1 MISAIV
7 APAVGRTIDRL
18 GGRRVMSLGSIVAGI
33 ALLAI
38 AHVHSVVALYLAWG
52 LAGIAMAMT
61 MYDAAF
67 ATLSQHSGTSYRTA
81 LTALT
86 LMGGL
91 ASTVFW
97 PTSLKGLEWIGWRD
111 TIVFFAL
118 LQLAV
123 CLPLHL
129 AFVPRGAS
137 ATAPAKAGASH
148 GEGTLPERSRRIAF
162 VGLACAF
169 ALNGFIV
176 SVLTVHLISVLQ
188 RQGLTLE
195 TAVWIGSFFGPM
207 QVAGRILEFSVGRR
221 FASRTIGMLALSLL
235 TIAICVLLALDGQTA
250 VALLFAVIFGFSNGV
265 VTIVRGTVPAE
276 LFGRTGYGRTLGNL
290 AAPALVARAIA
301 PLAFAPLSSVSR
313 CRRPMRGGARRFSP
327 TCRARTHCCSSD
339 SIGARSRRRRSTA
352 VRITS
357 CRPISATIRRS
368 RMPRRRPARH
378 SIRAPRPCADPARWR
393 AASRRTWCGR
403 SPPTAAMRQ

>member
-1 MISAIV
+1 MTPSTVWRLVPALGITQIISWGTLYYSIAVLGASMRAELGISSPALFGAYSSSLMIGAIV
-7 APAVGRTIDRL
+7 APTVGREIDRI
-18 GGRRVMSLGSIVAGI
+18 GGRRVMSAGSIVAGI

-38 AHVHSVVALYLAWG
+38 AHVHSVTALYLAWG
-52 LAGIAMAMT
+52 IAGVAMAMT

-67 ATLSQHSGTSYRTA
+67 ATLSQHTGTSYRTA

-97 PTSLKGLEWIGWRD
+97 PTSLKGLEWFGWRD
-111 TIVFFAL
+111 TMVFFAL
-118 LQLAV
+118 LQFLV

-129 AFVPRGAS
+129 AFVPRGVS
-137 ATAPAKAGASH
+137 ATAYAKAGSAPV
-148 GEGTLPERSRRIAF
+148 EGTPLPARSRQIAF
-162 VGLACAF
+162 AGLACAF

-176 SVLTVHLISVLQ
+176 SVLTVHLINVFQ

-235 TIAICVLLALDGQTA
+235 VVAIFVLLALDGQVA
-250 VALLFAVIFGFSNGV
+250 VALVFAVLFGFSNGV

-276 LFGRTGYGRTLGNL
+276 LFGRVGYGRMLGNL

-301 PLAFAPLSSVSR
+301 PLAFAPIALPQTAPFVWLLALLAMAILSVASFAVAVSVR
-313 CRRPMRGGARRFSP
+313 KR
-327 TCRARTHCCSSD
+327 
-339 SIGARSRRRRSTA
+339 
-352 VRITS
+352 
-357 CRPISATIRRS
+357 
-368 RMPRRRPARH
+368 
-378 SIRAPRPCADPARWR
+378 
-393 AASRRTWCGR
+393 
-403 SPPTAAMRQ
+403 

>member
-1 MISAIV
+1 MTSSAVWRLVPALGITQIISWGTLYYSIAVLGASMRAELGISSPALFGAYSASLLISAIV
-7 APAVGRTIDRL
+7 APAVGRALDRI
-18 GGRRVMSLGSIVAGI
+18 GGRQVMSAGSIVAGV

-38 AHVHSVVALYLAWG
+38 AHAHSVLALYLAWG
-52 LAGIAMAMT
+52 VAGIAMAMT

-67 ATLSQHSGTSYRTA
+67 ATLSQHTGTSYRTA

-97 PTSLKGLEWIGWRD
+97 PTSLKGLEWFGWRD
-111 TIVFFAL
+111 TMVFFAL
-118 LQLAV
+118 LQILI

-137 ATAPAKAGASH
+137 ATAHAKAGAPS
-148 GEGTLPERSRRIAF
+148 GEGALLSERPRQIAF
-162 VGLACAF
+162 AGLACAF

-207 QVAGRILEFSVGRR
+207 QVTGRILEFSVGRR
-221 FASRTIGMLALSLL
+221 FPSRTIGLLALGLL
-235 TIAICVLLALDGQTA
+235 VVAIFVLLALDGQIA
-250 VALLFAVIFGFSNGV
+250 VALLFAVLFGFSNGV

-276 LFGRTGYGRTLGNL
+276 LFGRAGYGRILGNL

-301 PLAFAPLSSVSR
+301 PLAFAPLAL
-313 CRRPMRGGARRFSP
+313 PQ
-327 TCRARTHCCSSD
+327 
-339 SIGARSRRRRSTA
+339 
-352 VRITS
+352 
-357 CRPISATIRRS
+357 
-368 RMPRRRPARH
+368 
-378 SIRAPRPCADPARWR
+378 
-393 AASRRTWCGR
+393 
-403 SPPTAAMRQ
+403 TAAFVWLLALLAMALLSVASFAVAVSQRKH

>member
-1 MISAIV
+1 M
-7 APAVGRTIDRL
+7 
-18 GGRRVMSLGSIVAGI
+18 
-33 ALLAI
+33 
-38 AHVHSVVALYLAWG
+38 ALYLAWAI
-52 LAGIAMAMT
+52 AGIAMAMT

-67 ATLSQHSGTSYRTA
+67 ATLSQHTGTSYRTA

-97 PTSLKGLEWIGWRD
+97 PTSLKGLEWFGWRD
-111 TIVFFAL
+111 TMAFFAL
-118 LQLAV
+118 LQFLV

-137 ATAPAKAGASH
+137 ATAYAKAGSAPV
-148 GEGTLPERSRRIAF
+148 EGTPLPARSRQIAF
-162 VGLACAF
+162 AGLACAF

-176 SVLTVHLISVLQ
+176 SVLTVHLINVLQ

-221 FASRTIGMLALSLL
+221 FASRTIGMLALGLL
-235 TIAICVLLALDGQTA
+235 VVAIFVLLALDGQVA
-250 VALLFAVIFGFSNGV
+250 VALVFAVLFGFSNGV

-276 LFGRTGYGRTLGNL
+276 LFGRVGYGRILGNL

-301 PLAFAPLSSVSR
+301 PLAFAPLALPQTAPLVWLLALLGMAMLSVASF
-313 CRRPMRGGARRFSP
+313 AVAVSV
-327 TCRARTHCCSSD
+327 
-339 SIGARSRRRRSTA
+339 RRR
-352 VRITS
+352 
-357 CRPISATIRRS
+357 
-368 RMPRRRPARH
+368 
-378 SIRAPRPCADPARWR
+378 
-393 AASRRTWCGR
+393 
-403 SPPTAAMRQ
+403 

>member
-1 MISAIV
+1 MTPPTVWRLVPALGITQIISWGTLYYSIAVLGASMRTDLGLSSTALFGAYSASLMISAIV
-7 APAVGRTIDRL
+7 APAMGRTIDRL

-207 QVAGRILEFSVGRR
+207 QVAGRVLEFSVGAGFVTRN
-221 FASRTIGMLALSLL
+221 IG
-235 TIAICVLLALDGQTA
+235 
-250 VALLFAVIFGFSNGV
+250 
-265 VTIVRGTVPAE
+265 IVG
-276 LFGRTGYGRTLGNL
+276 L
-290 AAPALVARAIA
+290 
-301 PLAFAPLSSVSR
+301 
-313 CRRPMRGGARRFSP
+313 
-327 TCRARTHCCSSD
+327 
-339 SIGARSRRRRSTA
+339 
-352 VRITS
+352 
-357 CRPISATIRRS
+357 
-368 RMPRRRPARH
+368 
-378 SIRAPRPCADPARWR
+378 
-393 AASRRTWCGR
+393 
-403 SPPTAAMRQ
+403 

>member
-1 MISAIV
+1 MTPSIVWRLVPALGITQVISWGTLYYSIAVLGASMRAELGVSSTALFGAYSSSLLLGAVV
-7 APAVGRTIDRL
+7 APAVGRAIDRL

-33 ALLAI
+33 ALFAI
-38 AHVHSVVALYLAWG
+38 AHVHSVVALYAAWA

-67 ATLSQHSGTSYRTA
+67 ATLSQHSGSSYRTA

-97 PTSLKGLEWIGWRD
+97 PASLKGLEWVGWRD
-111 TIVFFAL
+111 TMVFFAL
-118 LQLAV
+118 LQLVV

-137 ATAPAKAGASH
+137 ATAPAKAGSTK
-148 GEGTLPERSRRIAF
+148 GESTLPGRSRRMAF
-162 VGLACAF
+162 VALACAF

-176 SVLTVHLISVLQ
+176 SVLTVHLINVLQ

-235 TIAICVLLALDGQTA
+235 VIAIGVLLALDGQVA
-250 VALLFAVIFGFSNGV
+250 VALLFALLFGFSNGV

-301 PLAFAPLSSVSR
+301 PLAFAPLALPQTAPFGWLVVLLVMSILSVASFAVAIGGRKSS
-313 CRRPMRGGARRFSP
+313 
-327 TCRARTHCCSSD
+327 
-339 SIGARSRRRRSTA
+339 
-352 VRITS
+352 
-357 CRPISATIRRS
+357 
-368 RMPRRRPARH
+368 
-378 SIRAPRPCADPARWR
+378 
-393 AASRRTWCGR
+393 
-403 SPPTAAMRQ
+403 

>member
-1 MISAIV
+1 MTPPTVWRLVPALGITQIISWGTLYYSIAVLGASMRTDLGISSTALFGAYSASLMISAIA

-38 AHVHSVVALYLAWG
+38 AHVHSVLALYLAWG

-67 ATLSQHSGTSYRTA
+67 ATLSQHSGTSYRAA

-97 PTSLKGLEWIGWRD
+97 PTSLKGLEWVGWRD

-148 GEGTLPERSRRIAF
+148 GEGTMPARSRRIAF

-176 SVLTVHLISVLQ
+176 TVLTVHLISVLQ

-207 QVAGRILEFSVGRR
+207 QVLGRILEFSVGRR

-235 TIAICVLLALDGQTA
+235 VVAICVLLALAGQTA

-276 LFGRTGYGRTLGNL
+276 LFGRTGYGRILGNL

-301 PLAFAPLSSVSR
+301 PLAFAPLALPQTAPFGWLFALLAMAILSVASF
-313 CRRPMRGGARRFSP
+313 AF
-327 TCRARTHCCSSD
+327 
-339 SIGARSRRRRSTA
+339 A
-352 VRITS
+352 VRL
-357 CRPISATIRRS
+357 
-368 RMPRRRPARH
+368 
-378 SIRAPRPCADPARWR
+378 
-393 AASRRTWCGR
+393 RRT
-403 SPPTAAMRQ
+403 